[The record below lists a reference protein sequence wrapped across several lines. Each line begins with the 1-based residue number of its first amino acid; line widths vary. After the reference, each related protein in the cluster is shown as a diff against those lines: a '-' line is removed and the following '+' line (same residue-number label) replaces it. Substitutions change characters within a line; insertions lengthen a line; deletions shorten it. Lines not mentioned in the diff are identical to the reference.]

1 MASTTIGQD
10 VSDRH
15 IQFAAGAQISLD
27 QSRRGCGPMGP
38 WLITPDELPNPDDLA
53 INCSV
58 DGEKVQDARTSDPI
72 FDIPRLVA
80 DVSWVPPLLPRGI
93 NFTGTPAGVGIVRQ
107 PPSFLAKGQ
116 VVEFGTEGIGWIQNR
131 CV

>member
-1 MASTTIGQD
+1 MASLTIGQD

-15 IQFAAGAQISLD
+15 LQFDAGAQSSLSK
-27 QSRRGCGPMGP
+27 SRRGCGPMGP
-38 WLITPDELPNPDDLA
+38 WLITPDELPNADDLA
-53 INCSV
+53 ISCSV
-58 DGEKVQDARTSDPI
+58 DGEKVQDARTSDQI

-80 DVSWVPPLLPRGI
+80 DVSWVPPLLPGGV

-116 VVEFGTEGIGWIQNR
+116 VVESRTDGIGWIQNR